1 MMDTA
6 FIITALK
13 EVIKAVP
20 FTLVLTFA
28 PLIIGFLIS
37 LVVTVI
43 RIKKIKFLEPIAN
56 FYVSFFR
63 GTPAIM
69 HIMIIYFGLPVVLGK
84 LFLYLGLVDNTN
96 AIPVYTF
103 VIVALAFTAGS
114 YFSEIIRSGI
124 SSIAIGQIE
133 AASSIGMAPSML
145 LKRIILPQAI
155 ANSIPNITNL
165 VVGFLHTTSIAF
177 LVSQKEI
184 TGAAN
189 IIAAQNFKYLEAFIA
204 AAIIYWGITLVIE
217 FASKI
222 IEKRFK
228 KYERAI
234 V

>member
-1 MMDTA
+1 MDIS
-6 FIITALK
+6 FIGTALQ
-13 EVIKAVP
+13 EVIKSVP
-20 FTLVLTFA
+20 FTLVLTFV
-28 PLIIGFLIS
+28 PLIIGFLLAI
-37 LVVTVI
+37 VVTII
-43 RIKKIKFLEPIAN
+43 RIKKIKFLEPLAN

-69 HIMIIYFGLPVVLGK
+69 HIMIIYFGFPVLLGK
-84 LFLYLGLVDNTN
+84 IFTLLGFADNTN

-103 VIVALAFTAGS
+103 VICALAFTAGS

-124 SSIAIGQIE
+124 ASINVGQIE
-133 AASSIGMAPSML
+133 AASSIGMSPALM

-189 IIAAQNFKYLEAFIA
+189 IVAAQNFKYLEAFIA

-217 FASKI
+217 LASKL

-228 KYERAI
+228 KHERAI